1 MDAYMQLTL
10 FPTTVYS
17 GVGYQRLIFALKVLD
32 QDQTTEEA
40 TDLDEQVKLASKSLL
55 YLFSLVSIARNR
67 RIEAG
72 FSQGQ
77 LEARSGL
84 TVSEI
89 REIEL
94 LSLRASIANY
104 MVYLM
109 ALGVTFADTLTHDP
123 ED

>member
-1 MDAYMQLTL
+1 MNASRQLIL

-17 GVGYQRLIFALKVLD
+17 GVGYQRLALALRALD
-32 QDQTTEEA
+32 QDQATEEA
-40 TDLDEQVKLASKSLL
+40 TDLDEQVKLASKSLR

-72 FSQGQ
+72 FSQEQ

-84 TVSEI
+84 TVNKI
-89 REIEL
+89 REIER
-94 LSLRASIANY
+94 LSLGASLASY

-109 ALGVTFADTLTHDP
+109 ALGVTLADTSTQT
-123 ED
+123 